1 MLKDNDEIDHGTHA
15 ILQDGS
21 GEFKLNLKYIF
32 QVLQESQWLEHG
44 LLMCRT
50 GLSEWVTPGE
60 GLMLA

>member
-1 MLKDNDEIDHGTHA
+1 MDHGTHA

-21 GEFKLNLKYIF
+21 GESKLNLSYIF

-50 GLSEWVTPGE
+50 GLSKWVTPGE